1 MSYNKHSCIFVV
13 LQSLIKKIMKNIKQ
27 MEEIVSQKV
36 ESFID
41 TLIED
46 TQDVIQE
53 DVEGV
58 LEFNHGILPPRFKEL
73 KEELKGILNEYYK
86 ENLVIDQEYVN
97 DFV

>member
-1 MSYNKHSCIFVV
+1 
-13 LQSLIKKIMKNIKQ
+13 MKNIKQ

>member
-1 MSYNKHSCIFVV
+1 MLYNKYSCIFVV